1 MFFKKF
7 LPLIFYFMFLVLI
20 SFSDFFLKNIF
31 SLSIILILIVM
42 FFSEVMNTYLSEII
56 PASLKFNFIFAI
68 FSCFIWNFSLYLPYK
83 IFEIFTVALI
93 FIPNFIN
100 KGNND
105 KINNIFKILLMYIA
119 LQFLDY
125 FHLTHIL
132 DSKSKIKYLLNTSEI
147 IDFNKIFLSIFEAV
161 LYTKFYFLS
170 LQILD
175 ECINTTYKNKE
186 HKEEEHP
193 N

>member
-1 MFFKKF
+1 MIFNNIYF
-7 LPLIFYFMFLVLI
+7 LAII
-20 SFSDFFLKNIF
+20 
-31 SLSIILILIVM
+31 IILVVM
-42 FFSEVMNTYLSEII
+42 FFSEVINTYLSEII
-56 PASLKFNFIFAI
+56 PFLLKMISEIINNSSKRKFTFIFAI
-68 FSCFIWNFSLYLPYK
+68 FSCLIWNFSMYLPHK

-100 KGNND
+100 KANDD
-105 KINNIFKILLMYIA
+105 KINNIFKILLIYA
-119 LQFLDY
+119 TLEFLDY
-125 FHLTHIL
+125 FHLSNIF
-132 DSKSKIKYLLNTSEI
+132 DSKNKIEYLLNTTEI

-170 LQILD
+170 LQILN
-175 ECINTTYKNKE
+175 ECINTTYKDKE